1 MKKLLFGIT
10 GLTLGGAERVLVDIS
25 NKLCEKYDITIF
37 TIYAK
42 GELEKQLSPKVKLK
56 SLYDVRYDELSKEQ
70 KILIP
75 LKLYL
80 NKKRVY
86 KNKIKGDYDAEIAFL
101 EGPITR
107 LFSVKNKNTRKIAW
121 IHNDI
126 SLVFGTGIK
135 AKIKKEADRKIYS
148 KYDTLVFVSR
158 DNMKKFREVYK
169 DTVRNDYLEPVK
181 KEVIYNYIDSNH
193 VIEKAEEKTEIT
205 FDESKLN
212 FVTVARLVPQKAID
226 RLIKVHSK
234 LIENNLE
241 HNFYVIGDGPEKEN
255 LENMIKEHDV
265 SNTFHLLGKKENPY
279 PYIKNA
285 DYFCLLSNFEGY
297 GMVLEEAKILG
308 KSIIITNTAAREAVE
323 KYEDSVI
330 IENNEEKIYEE
341 LKEIIENN
349 NKNKG
354 KIRLQE
360 SRKYDNSNI
369 INKIV
374 KLIGE

>member
-10 GLTLGGAERVLVDIS
+10 GLTLGGAERVLVDLA
-25 NKLCEKYDITIF
+25 NRLCDKYDITIF

-56 SLYDVRYDELSKEQ
+56 SLYDVRYDELSKKQ
-70 KILIP
+70 KVLIP
-75 LKLYL
+75 LKLYF

-86 KNKIKGDYDAEIAFL
+86 KKKIKGDYDTEIAFL
-101 EGPITR
+101 EGPVTR

-169 DTVRNDYLEPVK
+169 DTVRNEYLEPVK
-181 KEVIYNYIDSNH
+181 KEVIYNYIDSEK
-193 VIEKAEEKTEIT
+193 VIEKAGEKPEII
-205 FDESKLN
+205 FDKSKLN

-226 RLIKVHSK
+226 RLIRIHSK

-241 HNFYVIGDGPEKEN
+241 HNFYVIGDGPEKER
-255 LENMIKEHDV
+255 LENMIEEYNV